1 MTTPEA
7 ALPWEAE
14 TQDETET
21 CDWGRRLAA
30 LCPAGQRIRLVGDLG
45 AGKTTFARGL
55 AEGLGADP
63 GEVHSP
69 SYSLVHLY
77 HDAAGQPVL
86 YHVDLYRVGGA
97 VDLEEIGLEDVF
109 QSAVPAAVEWPE
121 RLQGSD
127 YQAGPG
133 DLEVRLEVLG
143 RHRRKLTV
151 RRSLPAEIPA
161 P

>member
-21 CDWGRRLAA
+21 CDGGRRLAA

-77 HDAAGQPVL
+77 RDATGRPVL
-86 YHVDLYRVGGA
+86 YHVDLYRVEGA

-121 RLQGSD
+121 RLQD
-127 YQAGPG
+127 RAHPG

-151 RRSLPAEIPA
+151 RRSVRLPQDSSW
-161 P
+161 